1 MEAILTGP
9 LILGVLISIYLV
21 KRKRWGIGQILW
33 GMVLGLLVAS
43 MFTSLPG
50 TVSEA
55 SYAVWN
61 WLMTLV
67 DAILA
72 AIT

>member
-9 LILGVLISIYLV
+9 LILGVFISIYLV
-21 KRKRWGIGQILW
+21 RRKRWGLGGILW

-43 MFTSLPG
+43 MFTSLPP

-72 AIT
+72 AVT